1 MHVDDLNK
9 GYREAVAR
17 AVEGATKALVNEFK
31 NRKKKPKDRD
41 MPINRHLEIKI
52 QGYLLGIERALDVI
66 TKHSHLSQET
76 QKKALKGIDLEK
88 DLAYPE
94 IYIKAKLRLELEK

>member
-17 AVEGATKALVNEFK
+17 AVEGATEALVNEFK

-41 MPINRHLEIKI
+41 MPIKRHLEIKI

-76 QKKALKGIDLEK
+76 QKKALKDIDLEK
-88 DLAYPE
+88 DLAYNSV
-94 IYIKAKLRLELEK
+94 IRKAKLKLELEK

>member
-1 MHVDDLNK
+1 MHVNDLNK
-9 GYREAVAR
+9 GYRFAVAR
-17 AVEGATKALVNEFK
+17 AVEGATSALVSEFR

-41 MPINRHLEIKI
+41 MPINRYLEIKI

-76 QKKALKGIDLEK
+76 QKKALKDIDLEK
-88 DLAYPE
+88 DLSYGSV
-94 IYIKAKLRLELEK
+94 YKKAKLKLELEK

>member
-1 MHVDDLNK
+1 MHVKDLNK
-9 GYREAVAR
+9 GYRETIATAVG
-17 AVEGATKALVNEFK
+17 GATEALVSEFK

-41 MPINRHLEIKI
+41 MPINRYFEIKI

-76 QKKALKGIDLEK
+76 QKKALKGIDLKKE
-88 DLAYPE
+88 LSYAS
-94 IYIKAKLRLELEK
+94 IYKKAKLKLELEK

>member
-17 AVEGATKALVNEFK
+17 AVGGATNALVNEFK

-88 DLAYPE
+88 DLSYGSV
-94 IYIKAKLRLELEK
+94 YKKAKLKLELEK